1 MSGNTMNT
9 PEQRIG
15 MTLGA
20 ILKTAEVKE
29 VLATTGVMH
38 DLDKNVGAVVK
49 FRRFLPYGGASTNA
63 NTINR
68 WSVDANAHQIQE
80 GVQPIPDKLDAV
92 DYTVTMKYYGAV
104 YYYTNFVQDMY
115 EDDIPKAQ
123 KMQLGQ
129 RMGLVREKIREG
141 ALRGCTNRYY
151 AGGTSRAT
159 VDGKITM
166 DALYIITQNL
176 KENRAEFIT
185 SVVKAGPNFNTAPV
199 EPSFIVYVS
208 PSGEADVRNL
218 PGFTK
223 VVEYGSNVKP
233 FHPLEIGAVDNYRFI
248 IGPELA
254 TIPNAGA
261 AVGSTGLYSTGG
273 TYIDIV
279 PYIIVAADAWG
290 DVALKGMRAAKIT
303 HLKPNQIDKSDVL
316 GLKGYCGAMFPSAMF
331 VQNDGWM
338 AILEAGRTA
347 RSA

>member
-1 MSGNTMNT
+1 MSGNMMLT

-29 VLATTGVMH
+29 VLATTGQMH
-38 DLDKNVGAVVK
+38 DMDKNVGQVIK

-63 NTINR
+63 DTINR
-68 WSVDANAHQIQE
+68 WVVDAAAHQIQE
-80 GVQPIPDKLDAV
+80 GVSPIPDKLDAV

-115 EDDIPKAQ
+115 EDDIPKYQ

-166 DALYIITQNL
+166 DALRSITSQL
-176 KENRAEFIT
+176 KLNHADFIT
-185 SVVKAGPNFNTAPV
+185 SVVKAGPMFNTASV
-199 EPSFIVYVS
+199 EPSFVVYVG
-208 PSGEADVRNL
+208 PTGENDVRNL

-223 VVEYGSNVKP
+223 VVEYGGNTTP
-233 FHPLEIGAVDNYRFI
+233 FHPLEIGAVDNFRFI
-248 IGPELA
+248 VGPELA

-261 AVGSTGLYSTGG
+261 AVGSTGLYSTSG
-273 TYIDIV
+273 TYIDVV
-279 PYIIVAADAWG
+279 PFIIVGADAWG

-303 HLKPNQIDKSDVL
+303 HLKPGQIDKSDVL

-347 RSA
+347 LNA